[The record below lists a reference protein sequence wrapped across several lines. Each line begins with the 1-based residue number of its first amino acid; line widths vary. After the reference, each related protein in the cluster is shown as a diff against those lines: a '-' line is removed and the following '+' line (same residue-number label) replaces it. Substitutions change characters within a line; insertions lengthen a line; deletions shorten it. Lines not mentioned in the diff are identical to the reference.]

1 MSRREK
7 MTERFRDL
15 AVERI
20 ARISNDWLEVE
31 RGAHDAELVER
42 MLREA
47 HTLKGEARMLGFRL
61 ANDVVHAVEEV
72 LHATTSQERRPT
84 AEEGSRVLAGL
95 DLVGVLVQAPVEGNE
110 ALATAVA
117 SFVAGDLSA
126 MPLPSA
132 PQVASESAPVAPPAA
147 DPEPPV
153 SSPPDP
159 AAESASR
166 SAAGTTARGGLRVD
180 QEQLDRLA
188 ALVNRVS
195 RGEGGRRTEVRS
207 LRRSLQPVLAALPP
221 DVAELLRPLDL
232 ALRRLAERI
241 SEDVLLLDEVVDSVE
256 ALRYRPVG
264 ELFEAYPRAARDVAA
279 QRGKQVQV
287 VRSGEQVALDGEVLE
302 RIREPLVHL
311 VRNAVD
317 HGLETP
323 EERVAL
329 GKDPVG
335 TLWLGAVS
343 LGNTVRIRVEDDGAG
358 LDLGRI
364 GRSAVSRGLLN
375 EDEVSGL
382 SASDLRDLIFRPD
395 FSTRASADD
404 VSGRGV
410 GLDVVR
416 TVVEGLGGTVSVAPR
431 PDGAGTRFEVVVP
444 LSTLLADVLLCRAG
458 ALRVALPVRDI
469 QGLLHLQPTDVVQT
483 PHGAAFPW
491 RGELRPLADLGIILE
506 QPRLLPAERLS
517 VVVLELDEVVGG
529 VAVEA
534 LEGQRRAVVR
544 PLGSL
549 AANVG
554 PVRAAVPLEDGDL
567 AVVPD
572 VRELLREVTFRS
584 RWRARSSA
592 EKSRTVRILVVDDSD
607 FTRDMLTGILR
618 EMGHSVVEAPN
629 GRIGLDRFH
638 EASPDLVFTD
648 LDMPVLDGFGLLKA
662 LRAEGHTVPICV
674 VSTHREPEYVERA
687 SELGADAYLVKA
699 DFDDDR
705 LARTVQR
712 LVGGQP

>member
-1 MSRREK
+1 MI
-7 MTERFRDL
+7 ERFRGL
-15 AVERI
+15 AAERI
-20 ARISNDWLEVE
+20 ARISNDWMEVE
-31 RGAHDAELVER
+31 RGVQDSELVER

-72 LHATTSQERRPT
+72 LHTTTSEQRAPT
-84 AEEGSRVLAGL
+84 PAEGSRVLAGL
-95 DLVGVLVQAPVEGNE
+95 DLVGLLVQGPVEGDATLAAAVAAFVAGEVAEVPRPPQPTSPSSELAAEKPSEEPGRASPAATE
-110 ALATAVA
+110 ATPEEPARAVA
-117 SFVAGDLSA
+117 SATL
-126 MPLPSA
+126 
-132 PQVASESAPVAPPAA
+132 
-147 DPEPPV
+147 
-153 SSPPDP
+153 
-159 AAESASR
+159 
-166 SAAGTTARGGLRVD
+166 RGGLRVD

-195 RGEGGRRTEVRS
+195 RGETGRRTEVRA
-207 LRRSLQPVLAALPP
+207 LRRSLQPILVALPP
-221 DVAELLRPLDL
+221 DAAELLRPLDL
-232 ALRRLAERI
+232 ALRRLSERI
-241 SEDVLLLDEVVDSVE
+241 SDDVLLLDEVVDNVE

-287 VRSGEQVALDGEVLE
+287 LRSGELVALDGEVLE

-323 EERVAL
+323 EERVAR
-329 GKDPVG
+329 GKNPVG

-343 LGNTVRIRVEDDGAG
+343 LGNTVRIRVEDDGSG
-358 LDLGRI
+358 IDLGRI
-364 GRSAVSRGLLN
+364 GRSAVRRGLLN
-375 EDEVSGL
+375 EDEVEGL
-382 SASDLRDLIFRPD
+382 SPADVRELIFRPD
-395 FSTRASADD
+395 FSTRLTADD

-416 TVVEGLGGTVSVAPR
+416 RVVEGLGGTVSVIPR
-431 PDGAGTRFEVVVP
+431 PDGPGTRFEVVVP

-458 ALRVALPVRDI
+458 ALRVALPVRNI
-469 QGLLHLQPTDVVQT
+469 QGLLHLEPEDVVQT

-491 RGELRPLADLGIILE
+491 RGELRPLADLGIILD

-534 LEGQRRAVVR
+534 MDGQRRAVVR

-549 AANVG
+549 AAKVG
-554 PVRAAVPLEDGDL
+554 PVRAAVPLEDGGL

-584 RWRARSSA
+584 RWRARSHEENGRS
-592 EKSRTVRILVVDDSD
+592 VRILVVDDSD

-618 EMGHSVVEAPN
+618 EMGHEVVEAPN
-629 GRIGLDRFH
+629 GRIGLDRFR

-648 LDMPVLDGFGLLKA
+648 LDMPVLDGFGFVKA

-712 LVGGQP
+712 LVGGQL